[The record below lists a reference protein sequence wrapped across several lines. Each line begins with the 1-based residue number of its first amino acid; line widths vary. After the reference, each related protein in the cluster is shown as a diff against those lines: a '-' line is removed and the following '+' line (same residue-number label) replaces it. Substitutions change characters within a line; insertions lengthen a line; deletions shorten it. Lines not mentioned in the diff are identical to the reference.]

1 MADGL
6 IPIQVAESVNVQ
18 IFDVLGLEV
27 AQTSS
32 SVNKMNNTQ
41 TWASELLRIDVSH
54 LPAGV
59 YFVKIDGMYLKT
71 EKFLIIR

>member
-18 IFDVLGLEV
+18 IFDVLGIEV
-27 AQTSS
+27 MTVGTGLDLSQ
-32 SVNKMNNTQ
+32 Q
-41 TWASELLRIDVSH
+41 RIDVSH